1 MPWVGKQTNMNKTLT
16 PTIAMDFDQLDQLA
30 NTLDD
35 HGYVEYIFHKL
46 FTDPT
51 AEFQGLDH
59 HTAWKYPECWHAR
72 YWLNYIQHG
81 YTLKDARVLDLGANL
96 NFYSAWC
103 LLNGARSSHA
113 VEGDPTRY
121 QLGKEYIGL
130 RNLQNQCTTQLA
142 TVNEFMQSYNGEKYD
157 VVFLQDVL
165 YYLNNHTEVL
175 SFIKDTIKPK
185 YFFLESTVVNDVTTN
200 GHLEV
205 WYPGVDTK
213 NIQSVIENGKH
224 PLGMFPSR
232 LALRNMIDHDN
243 WKIIS
248 YYDYQDFVGHGES
261 PPRKAGLKDYYLLEN
276 RDNY

>member
-1 MPWVGKQTNMNKTLT
+1 
-16 PTIAMDFDQLDQLA
+16 MDFDQLTKLA

-46 FTDPT
+46 FNDPT
-51 AEFQGLDH
+51 ATFQGLEH

-81 YTLKDARVLDLGANL
+81 YTLKDASVLDLGANL

-103 LLNGARSSHA
+103 LLNGARSAHA
-113 VEGDPTRY
+113 VEGDTTRH

-130 RNLQNQCTTQLA
+130 RNLQDRCTTQLA

-165 YYLNNHTEVL
+165 YYLNNHTEML

-185 YFFLESTVVNDVTTN
+185 YFFLESTVVNDITEN

-205 WYPGVDTK
+205 WFPGVDTK

-232 LALRNMIDHDN
+232 LALRNMIDHNN

-248 YYDYQDFVGHGES
+248 YYNYQDFVGHGES

-276 RDNY
+276 DDN